1 MPRSIVKPSTA
12 ERKPS
17 SAYRVKQ
24 GPTAVESAT
33 TWEADSSISRGISE
47 VPSGPASPSECRSPR
62 VTAARRALR
71 SESARAP
78 PRWVL
83 Q

>member
-33 TWEADSSISRGISE
+33 TWEADSSISRGIGE

-62 VTAARRALR
+62 AARRALR
-71 SESARAP
+71 SESARAL

-83 Q
+83 R